1 MARII
6 IVDDDPMIIDIVRA
20 TLEKDGHIVGALPD
34 GTSVADVAVHKRP
47 DLMILDCSMPHVN
60 GIDALREVRRST
72 NFDLPILMLTG
83 RTSASDERI
92 AFHAGADDYLRKP
105 FDPDQLRVRV
115 AALIGQ
121 QQRAAG

>member
-6 IVDDDPMIIDIVRA
+6 IVDDDPMTIDIVRA

-34 GTSVADVAVHKRP
+34 GSSVADVAVHKRP
-47 DLMILDCSMPHVN
+47 DLMILDCSMPYVN

-105 FDPDQLRVRV
+105 FDPDQLSIRV
-115 AALIGQ
+115 AALLDH
-121 QQRAAG
+121 QQRGAG